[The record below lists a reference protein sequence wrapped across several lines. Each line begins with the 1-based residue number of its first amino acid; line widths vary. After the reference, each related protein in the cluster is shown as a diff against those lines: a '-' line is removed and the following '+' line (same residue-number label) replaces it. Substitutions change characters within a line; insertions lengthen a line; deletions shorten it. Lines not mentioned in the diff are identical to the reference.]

1 MFFKVNIFF
10 ANTLIFILK
19 IEYYEK
25 TSGKTNGISN

>member
-19 IEYYEK
+19 IEYYGK
-25 TSGKTNGISN
+25 TSSKNNRISN